1 MNCAEF
7 EIVLADYLDGTLQA
21 GERAAIAQHSN
32 ECAACRE
39 FLRDVSGGMSLLRG
53 AEEVE
58 PPPALITRIAYQAP
72 IGRTRH
78 PFEQQGFWSRLASKW
93 LQPILQ
99 PRLAMGMAMTVLSFA
114 MLERCTGVHVQHIQ
128 AADLSP
134 VRIWGGVEDKACR
147 VRDRAVKY
155 YENLRFVYEIETR
168 LKDLEEQPETPPSR
182 AGSNAGSAGQGQ
194 GQTSTNGGGS
204 NPPAQD
210 SKR

>member
-21 GERAAIAQHSN
+21 GERAAITQHSN

-39 FLRDVSGGMSLLRG
+39 FLRDVSGGMNLLRD

-72 IGRTRH
+72 IGRVRQQ
-78 PFEQQGFWSRLASKW
+78 FERQGLLSRLASKW

-134 VRIWGGVEDKACR
+134 VRIWDGVEDKACR

-168 LKDLEEQPETPPSR
+168 LKDLEEQPENPPNHA
-182 AGSNAGSAGQGQ
+182 AGAGGSSNQGQ
-194 GQTSTNGGGS
+194 GQSSTSGGGS
-204 NPPAQD
+204 HPPAQD
-210 SKR
+210 SKQ